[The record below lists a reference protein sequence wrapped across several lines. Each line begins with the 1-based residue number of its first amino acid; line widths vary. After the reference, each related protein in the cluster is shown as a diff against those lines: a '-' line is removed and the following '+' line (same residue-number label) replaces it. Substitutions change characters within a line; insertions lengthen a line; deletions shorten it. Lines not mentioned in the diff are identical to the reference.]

1 MGDFTAAGLMLDQA
15 LALDNSSAAA
25 KSNKA
30 LLLLTQGDFEQGLFL
45 YEWRK
50 TSGFPAVSPPDP
62 KRAWNGQASL
72 NGKMVLVIEEQ
83 GLGDIIQFARYIR
96 LLEIAGAN
104 LTFQVQK
111 KLHKLLGSL
120 KSNVRLVHERP
131 LNVNYDFE
139 ISLLSLPFLFKTT
152 LKSIPRQLEYLYAC
166 PKK

>member
-1 MGDFTAAGLMLDQA
+1 MLKTSHLLKKTGHFEAAITCLKKFISGNPQHIGALCTLGNCLREMGDFTAAGLMLDQA
-15 LALDNSSAAA
+15 LAFDDSSADA

-83 GLGDIIQFARYIR
+83 GLGDIIQFARYIS
-96 LLEIAGAN
+96 LLESAGAN

-111 KLHKLLGSL
+111 KLHKLL
-120 KSNVRLVHERP
+120 
-131 LNVNYDFE
+131 
-139 ISLLSLPFLFKTT
+139 
-152 LKSIPRQLEYLYAC
+152 
-166 PKK
+166 